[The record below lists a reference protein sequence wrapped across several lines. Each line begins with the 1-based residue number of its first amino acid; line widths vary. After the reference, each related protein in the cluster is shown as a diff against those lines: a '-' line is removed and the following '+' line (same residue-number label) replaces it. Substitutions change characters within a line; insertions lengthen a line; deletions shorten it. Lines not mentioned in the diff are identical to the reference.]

1 MDGWIEASTHCVAPR
16 RVGFLPLRV
25 QRESLRSDGALISSI
40 AACLQCMQQMQPAF
54 LSLAML
60 QMQVAVPRVFL
71 LPNCTVELH
80 RRKKRLRPKPSPCV
94 DLKRGR
100 TTPHP
105 NPRMRPFWSKSGP
118 KF

>member
-16 RVGFLPLRV
+16 RVRFLPLRV
-25 QRESLRSDGALISSI
+25 HRESLRSDGALISSI

-80 RRKKRLRPKPSPCV
+80 RRKKRLRPK
-94 DLKRGR
+94 R
-100 TTPHP
+100 
-105 NPRMRPFWSKSGP
+105 RPKTRRDYVQNHLHAST
-118 KF
+118 